1 MESKWT
7 KEKAL
12 SELDELAKC
21 TVALASQRRFS
32 ADHTRW
38 TARTSAFLEE
48 VFGRNSR
55 YYQTFSN
62 FTWEKTGSLVFGGPG
77 DPEGSWNP
85 GKAIERI
92 HQEEYRNQLET
103 ARGLLL
109 AAKDEL
115 ERKDLT
121 AVYQGKDTA
130 PESSA
135 IVKIINLAEHK
146 LRKTIRSKPDNEKQV
161 QDAFENLLIGADI
174 DFSRETERIEYS
186 SKTYTPDFTVP
197 KLDLAMEI
205 KLCNRDG
212 REKEMI
218 EEINDDIMAY
228 QVKYGNLMF
237 VVYDLGFIRDIERFS
252 SAFEKNQNVV
262 VRVVKH

>member
-1 MESKWT
+1 M
-7 KEKAL
+7 
-12 SELDELAKC
+12 AKSA
-21 TVALASQRRFS
+21 VALASQHRFS

-38 TARTSAFLEE
+38 IVRTSGFLEE

-55 YYQTFSN
+55 YYKIFSR
-62 FTWEKTGSLVFGGPG
+62 FTWQKTGSVFVGGT
-77 DPEGSWNP
+77 DDSEGSRNP
-85 GKAIERI
+85 QKALERI
-92 HQEEYRNQLET
+92 DQEEYRNQLET
-103 ARGLLL
+103 ARGLLF

-146 LRKTIRSKPDNEKQV
+146 LRKARRSKPGNEKQV

-174 DFSRETERIEYS
+174 VFSRETERIEYS
-186 SKTYTPDFTVP
+186 SKTYTPDLTVP
-197 KLDLAMEI
+197 KIDLAIEI

-212 REKEMI
+212 REKEII
-218 EEINDDIMAY
+218 EEINDDMMAY

-252 SAFEKNQNVV
+252 TTFEKNQNVI